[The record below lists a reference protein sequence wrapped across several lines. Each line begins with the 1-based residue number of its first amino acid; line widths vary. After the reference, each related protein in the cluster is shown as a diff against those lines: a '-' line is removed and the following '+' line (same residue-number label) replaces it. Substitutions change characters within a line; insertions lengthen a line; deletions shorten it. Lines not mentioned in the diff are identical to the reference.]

1 MSDSEVMPYDVLP
14 TFETDNELLNRTL
27 TQIEQFSRADGLP
40 DYHTVVNEDPP
51 SYRPNNTVRN
61 QELLHARDNERL
73 LLNNLDQLD
82 RITSPVRITIRA
94 TKTFPEMGKSIER
107 GNPLKEFHAG
117 DIVTGCVTVHNPTST
132 RVPFEMFLV
141 SLEGYVTIPSIMT
154 GKVTK
159 RTFLKMFDF
168 GACYMDGF
176 YPTANFPT
184 PTQCTYDPFDKTYYG
199 FPESKVLEPGS
210 KHKKFFYFR
219 LPETLLENSCDHH
232 IYEHFEKLP
241 PSFGL
246 DRDSFSGRARHI
258 AINESLGYGRLQD
271 IGSPILLNDQSENG
285 QSVSYAITVRMIG
298 KHQDIYKKDPMK
310 KFIMIKDEQHFF
322 RFIPDESLDLP
333 SYKDNQNLAKQSTK
347 QQLERV
353 SRAAEEAIEKLTKF
367 KLLRSAGVENER
379 EVDELSSTTEKLKK
393 INLKSSAEPII
404 SHTTDRYQNS
414 TTFPLYKKKLFGF
427 PNAKSSEKPNQL
439 RFEASISRNVRLG
452 YIVPSVLSKIS
463 STEIE
468 QQQASVL
475 SQVPLQSPILSP
487 VTSPHGGE
495 LAPVSSLTSL
505 KSLNDET
512 LNALVS
518 KMESIPFSNEVEI
531 QLDSASSHLP
541 EIVYVRPALKSCTIS
556 SPSPIPVTFDPDFL
570 LQAETP
576 ANAIMNVKDEFSSYL
591 AELKSLA
598 RETGRGIDKQLCH
611 DLISLSNIG
620 LAQKTLPVFEEIILR
635 SQPKWVKTSEGYST
649 RFKIKLNW
657 DYATIRKLT
666 LLPSFSICYLTK
678 LYYLTLKLGF
688 KKHSTNSAVLNVP
701 IEVAKISFGKNL
713 Q

>member
-1 MSDSEVMPYDVLP
+1 MSDSEVIPYDVLP

-40 DYHTVVNEDPP
+40 DYHTAVNENPP
-51 SYRPNNTVRN
+51 LYRPNNTMRN
-61 QELLHARDNERL
+61 QEILHVRDNERL

-82 RITSPVRITIRA
+82 RITSSVKIIIKV
-94 TKTFPEMGKSIER
+94 TKAFPQMGKSIER

-154 GKVTK
+154 NKVTK

-184 PTQCTYDPFDKTYYG
+184 PTQCTYDPFDETYYG

-246 DRDSFSGRARHI
+246 DRESFNGRARQI

-298 KHQDIYKKDPMK
+298 KYQDIYKNDPMK
-310 KFIMIKDEQHFF
+310 KFIMIKDEQYFF

-333 SYKDNQNLAKQSTK
+333 SYKDNQNLGRRSTRE
-347 QQLERV
+347 QLDRV
-353 SRAAEEAIEKLTKF
+353 SKAAKEEIERLTRIKF
-367 KLLRSAGVENER
+367 LQSAGIENER
-379 EVDELSSTTEKLKK
+379 EVNELSSASEMLKK
-393 INLKSSAEPII
+393 TNLNLSAEPII

-439 RFEASISRNVRLG
+439 RFEASISKNVRLG

-475 SQVPLQSPILSP
+475 SQVPLQSPVLSP

-505 KSLNDET
+505 RLLNDET

-518 KMESIPFSNEVEI
+518 KMESISFSNEVEI
-531 QLDSASSHLP
+531 QLYCTLSHPP
-541 EIVYVRPALKSCTIS
+541 EIAYVRPALKSCTIS

-570 LQAETP
+570 LHAETP
-576 ANAIMNVKDEFSSYL
+576 ANAIIGVKDEFSNYL
-591 AELKSLA
+591 SELKSLA
-598 RETGRGIDKQLCH
+598 RQTGRGIERQLCH

-620 LAQKTLPVFEEIILR
+620 LAQKSLPVFEEIILR
-635 SQPKWVKTSEGYST
+635 SQPKWVKTSEGCST
-649 RFKIKLNW
+649 KFKIQLKW

-666 LLPSFSICYLTK
+666 LLPSFSICYFTK
-678 LYYLTLKLGF
+678 MYYLTLKLGF
-688 KKHSTNSAVLNVP
+688 KKHSTNNAVLSVP